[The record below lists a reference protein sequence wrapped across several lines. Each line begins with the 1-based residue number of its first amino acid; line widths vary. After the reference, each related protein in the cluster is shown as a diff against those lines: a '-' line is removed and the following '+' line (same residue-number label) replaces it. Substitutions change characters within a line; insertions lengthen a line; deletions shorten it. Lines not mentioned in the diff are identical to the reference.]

1 MSEAIAYL
9 FDILEIAAGYA
20 LATTSSDCHVH
31 CRELAM
37 TIEKQSLYRNDAVY
51 I

>member
-37 TIEKQSLYRNDAVY
+37 INDDCDTVSARE
-51 I
+51 